1 MVKYNKKS
9 KSLVMDLPREV
20 VLNIISFLETGDICN
35 LRTVNHLFKCIC
47 DKESVWISKAKTDY
61 KVKLKVEDNFSPR
74 IFYQNVLHKYG
85 PMLGV
90 WQRQNLKFYSG
101 ILRVYYEDKSIV
113 FENLVPT
120 SDIFSDLRRL
130 KFLTVTLTDSGKPFI
145 TSHDKMTST
154 QNVKF
159 NLHAGN
165 KLEIINSNMKDYITS
180 PSEWRELLQEF
191 KSWDTSHDTELAL
204 MKFVSLYHSR
214 TVFSYLPLNWSDRF
228 VKTLPNMPIKPGL
241 FKGSYG
247 GHGVELVQLQIHMI
261 ADTMIGA
268 TGVKITGDPNV
279 PFNEVTFRIVGKAC
293 LNIPIDLQE
302 TVRGVRTAML
312 EKTTVPFKED
322 LVQNFCVPKDMIERV
337 PIRWTT
343 CKGRWAAEA
352 QIASHMFQDPQLI
365 EANFVLFSEDEFA
378 VMFLDLN
385 CVSMFHR
392 VLDLMN

>member
-1 MVKYNKKS
+1 
-9 KSLVMDLPREV
+9 MDLPSEV
-20 VLNIISFLETGDICN
+20 ILNIISFLKTKDICN
-35 LRTVNHLFKCIC
+35 LRIVNNFFKYVC
-47 DKESVWISKAKTDY
+47 DKECVWISKAKTEF
-61 KVKLKVEDNFSPR
+61 KVKLKAEVSFSPR
-74 IFYQNVLHKYG
+74 VFYQNVLHEYG

-101 ILRVYYEDKSIV
+101 ILRVYYVDNSIV

-130 KFLTVTLTDSGKPFI
+130 KFLTVSLAENMKPLI

-154 QNVKF
+154 RKVKF
-159 NLHAGN
+159 NLDPSN

-180 PSEWRELLQEF
+180 PSEWRELLEEF
-191 KSWDTSHDTELAL
+191 KSWDTSQDTELAL

-214 TVFSYLPLNWSDRF
+214 NILSYLPLNWSDRYL
-228 VKTLPNMPIKPGL
+228 KALPGMPIKPGV

-247 GHGVELVQLQIHMI
+247 GHGVELVQLQVHMI
-261 ADTMIGA
+261 GNTMLGA

-279 PFNEVTFRIVGKAC
+279 PFNEVTFRIVGKNC
-293 LNIPIDLQE
+293 LNIPGDLQG

-312 EKTTVPFKED
+312 EKETVPFRED
-322 LVQNFCVPKDMIERV
+322 LVQDFQVPMEMVQRV
-337 PIRWTT
+337 PIRWST

-365 EANFVLFSEDEFA
+365 EANFVLFSQDEFA

-385 CVSMFHR
+385 SVTLFHR
-392 VLDLMN
+392 VLDI

>member
-1 MVKYNKKS
+1 M
-9 KSLVMDLPREV
+9 MDLPSEV
-20 VLNIISFLETGDICN
+20 ILNIISFLTSRDICN
-35 LRTVNHLFKCIC
+35 LRTVNQLFKYMC
-47 DKESVWISKAKTDY
+47 DKETVWISKAKTEY
-61 KVKLKVEDNFSPR
+61 KVKLKAEASFSPR

-101 ILRVYYEDKSIV
+101 ILRVYYEDKLIV

-130 KFLTVTLTDSGKPFI
+130 KFLTVTLGENGKPLV

-154 QNVKF
+154 QKVKF
-159 NLHAGN
+159 NLDPSN

-180 PSEWRELLQEF
+180 PSEWRELLEEF

-214 TVFSYLPLNWSDRF
+214 TILSYLPLYWTDRYL
-228 VKTLPNMPIKPGL
+228 KSQPGMPIKPGV

-247 GHGVELVQLQIHMI
+247 GHGVELVQLQLHMVGN
-261 ADTMIGA
+261 AMLGA
-268 TGVKITGDPNV
+268 TGVKVTGDPNV
-279 PFNEVTFRIVGKAC
+279 PFNEVTFRIVGKDC
-293 LNIPIDLQE
+293 LNIPMDLQR

-312 EKTTVPFKED
+312 ERDTVPFRED
-322 LVQNFCVPKDMIERV
+322 LVQHFQVPMDMVERV
-337 PIRWTT
+337 PIRWTS

-352 QIASHMFQDPQLI
+352 QIASHMFQDPQMI
-365 EANFVLFSEDEFA
+365 EANFVLFSQDEFA

-385 CVSMFHR
+385 SVSLFHR
-392 VLDLMN
+392 VLDL